1 MADRPWG
8 ERHHQ
13 PASSSSCR
21 TPAAARRCLRR
32 PRIALPLVIA
42 LFVFLALNPTVGRL
56 WRGVHSCASQRWASL
71 NDHQYELGESIHTLQ
86 SLGFR
91 PQSVL
96 DIGANEGNW
105 VTGMRAKLPD
115 AKFFCVEGSRGWRRW
130 ACRTASP
137 SSATRRR
144 T

>member
-91 PQSVL
+91 PHH
-96 DIGANEGNW
+96 
-105 VTGMRAKLPD
+105 
-115 AKFFCVEGSRGWRRW
+115 SRW
-130 ACRTASP
+130 P
-137 SSATRRR
+137 SSISFTLALPCTRLIAPAGAGAGGARELQNSAGDLGR
-144 T
+144 